1 MTDPYK
7 VLGVSRDASDDEI
20 KKAYRA
26 MSRKYHPD
34 ANINNPNKAQAEE
47 MFKTVQQAYNQI
59 MKEKESGYSGG
70 YGSSAYGSGTGYGN
84 ASGGA
89 NRGYGYDGDN
99 QRQQGG
105 YGDFE
110 DFGSFFGFGPFGFGG
125 YSNYG
130 GQQNQNSNNMNGDD
144 ETTVHLRA
152 AANYIRSGSYDEAI
166 NVLNGIDDRDGR
178 WYFYSAQAHAGRG
191 NQAMAL
197 EYAKRAVEL
206 DPDNGQ
212 YQMLY
217 RRMASGGDWYAQR
230 GQAYGR
236 PTSSAAGFCLRLIL
250 LNLICNLCGGGL
262 CCGNGGYRY
271 Y

>member
-1 MTDPYK
+1 MFDPYSI
-7 VLGVSRDASDDEI
+7 LGVSRDATDEEI
-20 KKAYRA
+20 KKAYRGL
-26 MSRKYHPD
+26 SRKYHPD

-59 MKEKESGYSGG
+59 MKEKESGFSGSSSYGG
-70 YGSSAYGSGTGYGN
+70 YG
-84 ASGGA
+84 GA
-89 NRGYGYDGDN
+89 GRGGYGYDGDN
-99 QRQQGG
+99 QQRGQQGG
-105 YGDFE
+105 YE

-125 YSNYG
+125 YS
-130 GQQNQNSNNMNGDD
+130 GQQSQGAGNMNGND

-152 AANYIRSGSYDEAI
+152 AANYIRNGSFDEAI
-166 NVLNGIDDRDGR
+166 NVLNAIDDRDGR
-178 WYFYSAQAHAGRG
+178 WYFFSAQAHAGKG

-236 PTSSAAGFCLRLIL
+236 PVYNTGGFCLKLIL
-250 LNLICNLCGGGL
+250 LNLICNLCYGGL
-262 CCGNGGYRY
+262 CCGGPGYRY